1 VLKVLVLQEK
11 AENVFNIREALPDCE
26 IQLFDH
32 VSQAIQAIN
41 REDFDL
47 IVSAVHL
54 EHDGSVFDF
63 LKTVKTNIRFHHI
76 PFVFYC
82 SKSSTFAR
90 SVRHGLQIAAHALG
104 AEKYITMEHYDR
116 DILRDELISVL
127 DAYGLGRDADRET
140 AEHPAFDELDEL
152 DAFKALDALT
162 PPLTPPQSSSQTGL
176 PGSPA
181 QNIEGNA

>member
-1 VLKVLVLQEK
+1 MLKVLVLQEK
-11 AENVFNIREALPDCE
+11 AENVFNIREALPGCE

-32 VSQAIQAIN
+32 VNQAIQAIG
-41 REDFDL
+41 RTDFDL

-90 SVRHGLQIAAHALG
+90 SVRHGLQIAACALG

-116 DILRDELISVL
+116 DTLRDELISVL
-127 DAYGLGRDADRET
+127 DAYGLDRADNDRET
-140 AEHPAFDELDEL
+140 AEHPAFDELGELGEL
-152 DAFKALDALT
+152 DALDALT
-162 PPLTPPQSSSQTGL
+162 PPLTPPTSSPL